1 MCLEQVGLWNS
12 KDIQLLKQVLYCYTT
27 TMQLLQPWSYNQ
39 RGEYK
44 PVGGQFVKL
53 VSPLQTIDTQNG
65 KQMFYYSP
73 QLCSYSNTVWQQ
85 LRSLILL
92 HCCGKIQHLFH
103 NCVFLAEMKL
113 SKYSFNM
120 KLLVFDKSHPPI
132 IIILMSNC
140 NKKGVFSSQF
150 SIETDSK

>member
-1 MCLEQVGLWNS
+1 
-12 KDIQLLKQVLYCYTT
+12 
-27 TMQLLQPWSYNQ
+27 MQLLQPWSYNQ

-44 PVGGQFVKL
+44 PVGGQFAKL
-53 VSPLQTIDTQNG
+53 VSPLQSIDTPDG

-73 QLCSYSNTVWQQ
+73 QLCIYNNPVWQQ
-85 LRSLILL
+85 LSLLLL

-113 SKYSFNM
+113 SKYLYNIKSLVLDSF
-120 KLLVFDKSHPPI
+120 HQPI

-140 NKKGVFSSQF
+140 NGKGVLSSPF
-150 SIETDSK
+150 PFETDFKLIKEWSRG